1 MGELSG
7 GETKAGLE
15 VAQQDFPLGVGLDR
29 FQQLLVDG
37 DLVSFTGSR
46 WPVGLL
52 LLGEDITF
60 SLLGSPLPLSAE
72 VGIVDGGRNCNLVD
86 VQLGAGG
93 NDEVLVDTTDGNT
106 VHLVG
111 PCKKNALLKFSS
123 VQIKNK
129 LFTGNEE

>member
-7 GETKAGLE
+7 GETKSGLK

-46 WPVGLL
+46 GPVGLL
-52 LLGEDITF
+52 LLGEDVTF

-72 VGIVDGGRNCNLVD
+72 VGIVDGGRNGNLVD
-86 VQLGAGG
+86 V
-93 NDEVLVDTTDGNT
+93 
-106 VHLVG
+106 
-111 PCKKNALLKFSS
+111 
-123 VQIKNK
+123 
-129 LFTGNEE
+129 